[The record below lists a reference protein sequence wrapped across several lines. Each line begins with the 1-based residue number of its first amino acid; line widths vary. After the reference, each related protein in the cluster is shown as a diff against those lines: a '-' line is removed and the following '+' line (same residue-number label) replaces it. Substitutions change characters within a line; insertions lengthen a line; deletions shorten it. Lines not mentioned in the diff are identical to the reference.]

1 MVNSIN
7 GDSLTTL
14 LKQISSKAQN
24 SDDEL
29 FKKLSEDVGGD
40 GKTITKQQLEDYI
53 AKVESNASVTEDKGK
68 LGFLKQLDKNWDKIS
83 NGSDSIT
90 SADLKA
96 GKSYLAPPK
105 RTSEVATDLFTSLA
119 DTVGASSEGITK
131 DDLTN
136 YFKSL
141 LDVLKTDSATGEK
154 TDSTSE
160 AAASSYDSTGAST
173 SAAESKAF
181 AAELRLITTMLNN
194 FEQFTD
200 DSGFIT
206 SSSLQNAQREPQDP
220 SSISAS
226 QLQLPIDL
234 RV

>member
-14 LKQISSKAQN
+14 LKQISSKAQS
-24 SDDEL
+24 SDDDL

-40 GKTITKQQLEDYI
+40 GKTITKKQLEDYI
-53 AKVESNASVTEDKGK
+53 AKVESDTTGTEDKGK

-96 GKSYLAPPK
+96 GKSYLEPPK
-105 RTSEVATDLFTSLA
+105 KASGVATDLFTSLS
-119 DTVGASSEGITK
+119 DTVGAGSDGITK
-131 DDLTN
+131 PDLAN
-136 YFKSL
+136 YLSSL
-141 LDVLKTDSATGEK
+141 LDVLKTDS
-154 TDSTSE
+154 STNE
-160 AAASSYDSTGAST
+160 TTASSYDSTGAST
-173 SAAESKAF
+173 SAEESKAF

-194 FEQFTD
+194 FEQFAG
-200 DSGFIT
+200 DSGNIT

-226 QLQLPIDL
+226 QLQFPIDL